1 MYRGPQIL
9 ILGFIHD
16 VSSFLNKHPSC
27 PHLQVFAEHMTVQM
41 LFHYTAVVRKLCRCM
56 RMRRD
61 GEWEERV
68 WGLVALVYTS
78 KYTLLNFHPLIIHNN
93 PPIMQCEELRKLIVR
108 VGESAVNQIHP
119 YFSGNSPVRDVRN
132 TCGMHVEIGHKTSEI
147 DQVFTCV
154 NSSKMFDYMMILN
167 R

>member
-1 MYRGPQIL
+1 MHEDALRWGMGGASLRISSSAVYLQIY
-9 ILGFIHD
+9 F
-16 VSSFLNKHPSC
+16 
-27 PHLQVFAEHMTVQM
+27 
-41 LFHYTAVVRKLCRCM
+41 VV
-56 RMRRD
+56 
-61 GEWEERV
+61 EFSPIN
-68 WGLVALVYTS
+68 Y
-78 KYTLLNFHPLIIHNN
+78 

-132 TCGMHVEIGHKTSEI
+132 TCGMHVETGYKTSEI

-154 NSSKMFDYMMILN
+154 NSSKTFDYMMILN